1 MHIIHISNPL
11 VKLPESEKTNDP
23 INLFCQYYID
33 KNKKRQAEIIQ
44 CLQFNINNPHVQNVY
59 LLNERIY
66 TFLELGVTNKTNI
79 NKIIQINIS
88 NRIKYQDIFKYIS
101 ENGIKGYNVIVN
113 GDIFVDHTID
123 RLRYSDIHM
132 TKKMLA
138 LLRYEYKPKDDIN
151 QSKLFGPRCNSQ
163 DTWIIHS
170 NQTIQK
176 ECQKVFDFE
185 FGKPGCDNKLIYLMN
200 ILGYEVIN
208 DPLTIKTYHYHTSQ
222 IRNYS
227 KKDIISKPYGLSMPA
242 NIHYSL
248 SIPKMPNLINYFSN
262 YHKKE
267 ITFEDNNV
275 LRNYIEKCFKS
286 VKTFIIPRIAG
297 IENNFAYIGDVMQNM
312 TPNSNQKEYID
323 KTIQTMKNNAG
334 IKISSVQ
341 SLIKYSKLYMNS
353 FDNCETYFGWES
365 YGNYIN
371 HIASSCKYMS
381 AKYIKPQMWTMALDI
396 FHYIY
401 SNPWT
406 LALKGKKVLIVS
418 AFEKSIQEKI
428 PIREKIYGIDLF
440 PDCEII
446 TICPPQTQGAE
457 PSDEFDIELNSFIEI
472 LKPLEYDIALV
483 SCGGYGN
490 LVCDAIYQQGKS
502 AIYVGGVLQ
511 MYFGILGNRWLI
523 ERPDIVKLF
532 FNEYW
537 SRPKVEERP
546 NGHHLVE
553 KSCYW

>member
-1 MHIIHISNPL
+1 MQTVHFSNSL
-11 VKLPESEKTNDP
+11 TKLPESEKTNDP

-33 KNKKRQAEIIQ
+33 KNKKRQAEIIR
-44 CLQFNINNPHVQNVY
+44 CLQFNIDNPYVQYIY

-66 TFLELGVTNKTNI
+66 TLLELGLTNKTNI
-79 NKIIQINIS
+79 NKIIQVNIS
-88 NRIKYQDIFKYIS
+88 KRIKYQDVFQYIS
-101 ENGIKGYNVIVN
+101 ENKITGYNVIAN
-113 GDIFVDHTID
+113 SDIFLDYSIE

-138 LLRYEYKPKDDIN
+138 LLRYEYNKENIT
-151 QSKLFGPRCNSQ
+151 QSKLFGPRCDSQ

-170 NQTIQK
+170 SQTIQK
-176 ECQKVFDFE
+176 EHQKVFDFE

-208 DPLTIKTYHYHTSQ
+208 DPLTIQTFHYHNSQ
-222 IRNYS
+222 VRNYS
-227 KKDIISKPYGLSMPA
+227 SKDIIDKPYGLLIPA
-242 NIHYSL
+242 NIHCTTY
-248 SIPKMPNLINYFSN
+248 INN
-262 YHKKE
+262 KE

-275 LRNYIEKCFKS
+275 LRNYIETNLKS
-286 VKTFIIPRIAG
+286 GKTFIIPRIAG
-297 IENNFAYIGDVMQNM
+297 LENIFACMGDSMKNM
-312 TPNSNQKEYID
+312 KPSPNQKEYID
-323 KTIQTMKNNAG
+323 RTIQSMKNNTG
-334 IKISSVQ
+334 IKLSSVG
-341 SLIKYSKLYMNS
+341 SIVKYSELYMNS
-353 FDNCETYFGWES
+353 FNNCETYFGWES
-365 YGNYIN
+365 YGTFIK
-371 HIASSCKYMS
+371 HISNSYQYMT
-381 AKYIKPQMWTMALDI
+381 AKYSKPQMWTYALDI

-418 AFEKSIQEKI
+418 AFEKSIKEKI

-440 PDCEII
+440 PDCELI
-446 TICPPQTQGAE
+446 TVCPPQTQGTE
-457 PSDEFDIELNSFIEI
+457 PSDEFDVELNRFIEI

-511 MYFGILGNRWLI
+511 MYFGILGNRWII

-537 SRPKVEERP
+537 SRPKISERP
-546 NGHHLVE
+546 NGHHMVE
-553 KSCYW
+553 NSCYW